1 MSIGVLNGNTYGL
14 YLIKA
19 SLTPVGVNT
28 ITSAEQTFTV
38 AGLKVGDMVQV
49 NPPGLTAG
57 ASLSGAR
64 VSAANT
70 LALTF
75 VNPTV
80 GSVTPLAGVY
90 TIQVFRPEGQ
100 AARTGISD

>member
-19 SLTPVGVNT
+19 SLTPVEVAT
-28 ITSAEQTFTV
+28 ITSAEQNFTV

-70 LALTF
+70 LTLTF
-75 VNPTV
+75 VNPTA
-80 GSVTPLAGVY
+80 GNVTPLAGVY
-90 TIQVFRPEGQ
+90 TIQVFRPEG
-100 AARTGISD
+100 AAAKVGISD

>member
-1 MSIGVLNGNTYGL
+1 MSIGILNGNTFGL

-19 SLTPVGVNT
+19 TLTPAEVAT
-28 ITSAEQTFTV
+28 ITSAEEEFTV
-38 AGLKVGDMVQV
+38 TGLKVGDQVQV

-64 VSAANT
+64 VSAANK

-75 VNPTV
+75 VNPTA
-80 GSVTPLAGVY
+80 GGVTPLAGVY

-100 AARTGISD
+100 TAKTAIGD